1 MRTSFDPIF
10 LAIFVLQGIDEA
22 RAWLPY
28 GRPCVCISGHLFS
41 DSSRSSFSNPNHPGF
56 TNLFITSTDDE
67 TVYTNSFEE
76 DDVHVDVILEGL
88 NEAQR
93 KAVTQPLN
101 SITRVIAGP
110 GAGKTRVLTS
120 RIAYLLQKD
129 KQFENR
135 VLAVTFTKKASME
148 MQQRLE
154 QLMVEIEEKTK
165 CNDFVENIADDGI
178 VEEVVLDNGSTQYN
192 MDAKSHIARVTLGT
206 FHSICS
212 KILRWNGD
220 HLKSL
225 PSITKYNDVNLD
237 GSFIII
243 DQSDQ
248 LRIIKKCL
256 SDIGVDLKSD
266 GAGKVDIRPITILN
280 AVGQLK
286 SDEAIE
292 ADCVDGKHKMN
303 KNKGGI
309 KMTSKVR
316 KIAEEVY
323 PEYRKALLTQNS
335 LDFDDLIL
343 ITRELLRTNS
353 DIQMKMSKR
362 WTHILVDEFQDTSE
376 VQLDLVKLLSTESL
390 LIVGDGDQSIYSW
403 RGAHAESMSDF
414 VDKFER
420 DVDTLYLMEN
430 YRSTSNIVRAAQKV
444 ISSSLSPEASRKNAR
459 MDMKPMRGK
468 GPSPRVLACA
478 NAKAEAS
485 FVVKEINKMASE
497 GILNP
502 SSTIAI
508 IYRTNA
514 QSRAL
519 EEACVENNLK
529 YLMRGSAGTFYS
541 RAEIKDC
548 LCFLKWL
555 YNGRDITSMKRAM
568 TTPNRGLGEVSQNEF
583 LHYCSLVQ
591 DTIRESNTDRVLTP
605 LDILISLSEQDAEFV
620 LPLST
625 DGIISKRTL
634 NRLIPLGNKMGI
646 IIKKASSHTV
656 DQLLDTII
664 ETMELKNHLD
674 STSKTSEEFAD
685 RWSNV
690 MELLSA
696 SERYTKDGPA
706 LGRNQTAD
714 SDIYEISPLGSF
726 LDDVSLLSET
736 ENDASSNEFDEVKN
750 DRVVANLMT
759 IHASKGME
767 FDACFL
773 VGNEEGKEL
782 QFVSHL
788 RIFFKNLL
796 SAFPFLFKVHFQHNV
811 RFQRATEALNSMKSV
826 GFVT

>member
-1 MRTSFDPIF
+1 MRRRSFDPIL
-10 LAIFVLQGIDEA
+10 LAIFVLQGIEEA

-28 GRPCVCISGHLFS
+28 GRPCVCIRGHFFS
-41 DSSRSSFSNPNHPGF
+41 DSSHSFFNPNHPGF
-56 TNLFITSTDDE
+56 TKLFIASTEDE

-76 DDVHVDVILEGL
+76 DDVPVDVILEGL

-154 QLMVEIEEKTK
+154 QLMVDIEEKTK

-178 VEEVVLDNGSTQYN
+178 VEEVVLENGSTQYN

-225 PSITKYNDVNLD
+225 PSIAQFNDVNLD
-237 GSFIII
+237 GSFVII

-292 ADCVDGKHKMN
+292 ADCVDGEHNMN

-343 ITRELLRTNS
+343 MTRELLRTNP

-362 WTHILVDEFQDTSE
+362 WSHILVDEFQDTSE
-376 VQLDLVKLLSTESL
+376 VQLDLVKLLSTTSL

-444 ISSSLSPEASRKNAR
+444 ISSSLSPEASQKNAR

-502 SSTIAI
+502 SSTISI

-583 LHYCSLVQ
+583 LQYCSLVQ
-591 DTIRESNTDRVLTP
+591 ENIRESDTDRVLTP
-605 LDILISLSEQDAEFV
+605 FDILISLTKQDTEFI

-634 NRLIPLGNKMGI
+634 NRLIPFGNKMGI
-646 IIKKASSHTV
+646 LMKKAYSHSV

-696 SERYTKDGPA
+696 SERYTKDGPS

-714 SDIYEISPLGSF
+714 SDMYEISPLGSF

-736 ENDASSNEFDEVKN
+736 ENDASSNGVDEIKN

-773 VGNEEGKEL
+773 VGNEEGKDL
-782 QFVSHL
+782 KFISRL
-788 RIFFKNLL
+788 WLFFKYFL
-796 SAFPFLFKVHFQHNV
+796 SAFLSRFKVHFQHNV

>member
-1 MRTSFDPIF
+1 MIKSLEYILLATF
-10 LAIFVLQGIDEA
+10 LLKGQDEA
-22 RAWLPY
+22 RAWLPC
-28 GRPCVCISGHLFS
+28 RIPCIHSRGQLLS
-41 DSSRSSFSNPNHPGF
+41 DSLYSSSKSSHHESSQVFVQS
-56 TNLFITSTDDE
+56 TNDEGVFITD
-67 TVYTNSFEE
+67 VKE
-76 DDVHVDVILEGL
+76 DDDHIDVILEGL

-120 RIAYLLQKD
+120 RIAYLLRKD
-129 KQFENR
+129 EQSGNR
-135 VLAVTFTKKASME
+135 ILAVTFTKKASME

-154 QLMVEIEEKTK
+154 QLVVEIEEKKKHK
-165 CNDFVENIADDGI
+165 CPAEIIADDDI
-178 VEEVVLDNGSTQYN
+178 MEEVVLENGSTQYHLS
-192 MDAKSHIARVTLGT
+192 AKSQMSRVTLGT

-225 PSITKYNDVNLD
+225 PSIAQYNNVKLD
-237 GSFIII
+237 PSFAII

-256 SDIGVDLKSD
+256 ADVGVDLNGD
-266 GAGKVDIRPITILN
+266 GTRKNDIRPITILN

-286 SDEAIE
+286 SDEALGI
-292 ADCVDGKHKMN
+292 DSTNGKGDIN
-303 KNKGGI
+303 RIKGGI
-309 KMTSKVR
+309 KMTSKVK
-316 KIAEEVY
+316 KIAEQVY

-343 ITRELLRTNS
+343 MTRELLRTS
-353 DIQMKMSKR
+353 PEIQMKMSKR

-376 VQLDLVKLLSTESL
+376 VQLDLVKLLSTSSL
-390 LIVGDGDQSIYSW
+390 FIVGDGDQSIYSW

-414 VDKFER
+414 VDKFPWN
-420 DVDTLYLMEN
+420 VDTLYLMEN
-430 YRSTSNIVRAAQKV
+430 YRSTTNIVRAAQKV
-444 ISSSLSPEASRKNAR
+444 ISSSSSDTSKKNIR

-485 FVVKEINKMASE
+485 FVVKEINKMVAE
-497 GILNP
+497 GILKP
-502 SSTIAI
+502 SSTVAI

-568 TTPNRGLGEVSQNEF
+568 TTPNRGLGDVSQNEF
-583 LHYCSLVQ
+583 LRYCSLVQ
-591 DTIRESNTDRVLTP
+591 DTILNTDSPRDLTP
-605 LDILISLSEQDAEFV
+605 LDILIILTEEETDFV

-634 NRLIPLGNKMGI
+634 NRLIPFGIKMNKIM
-646 IIKKASSHTV
+646 KRACSDTV
-656 DQLLDTII
+656 DQLLNSII

-674 STSKTSEEFAD
+674 SICKTSEEFAD

-696 SERYTKDGPA
+696 SERYAKDGPS
-706 LGRNQTAD
+706 LSRNKSAD
-714 SDIYEISPLGSF
+714 SDISEISPLGSF
-726 LDDVSLLSET
+726 LDDASLLSEI
-736 ENDASSNEFDEVKN
+736 ENDVNSNGVDEMKD
-750 DRVVANLMT
+750 DRIVANLMT

-773 VGNEEGKEL
+773 VGNEEGEK
-782 QFVSHL
+782 
-788 RIFFKNLL
+788 
-796 SAFPFLFKVHFQHNV
+796 
-811 RFQRATEALNSMKSV
+811 MKS
-826 GFVT
+826 FLN